1 MMRDPTPLRFLTLE
15 VFVRV
20 GSPRF
25 DMAEDE
31 ERSGGSIEREMRLCL
46 EANGRSITS
55 VAYKRTIQVLI
66 RVP

>member
-31 ERSGGSIEREMRLCL
+31 ERSGESIEREMRLCL
-46 EANGRSITS
+46 EANG
-55 VAYKRTIQVLI
+55 
-66 RVP
+66 